1 MDHIESSLIHSFTQ
15 YSLNTYCGPGPPLG
29 ARSPEVSETDENLSL
44 HGADVL
50 MGEKIN
56 KDHNNYK

>member
-1 MDHIESSLIHSFTQ
+1 M
-15 YSLNTYCGPGPPLG
+15 
-29 ARSPEVSETDENLSL
+29 SETDENLSL

-56 KDHNNYK
+56 KNHNNYK